1 MLIKTNF
8 KSFEMILIF
17 DLILFAAAFIPEI
30 PESSDP
36 DLEPL
41 FRLLEGSNSSHQVHA
56 IVHHGRALAELLV
69 RYNITANDSFELEN
83 SEKIEDC
90 SLLAM

>member
-8 KSFEMILIF
+8 KSSEMILIF

-36 DLEPL
+36 DHEPL
-41 FRLLEGSNSSHQVHA
+41 FRLLEGSISSHQVHA